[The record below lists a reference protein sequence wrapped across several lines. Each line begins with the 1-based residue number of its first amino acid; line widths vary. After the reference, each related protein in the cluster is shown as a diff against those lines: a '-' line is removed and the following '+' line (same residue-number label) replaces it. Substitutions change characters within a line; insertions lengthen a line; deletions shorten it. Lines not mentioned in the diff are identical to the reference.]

1 MQRPCRFSCL
11 LILAAGCSDGV
22 DTSLVSIDGGSG
34 AADALAAD
42 SGLGA
47 DAPATDQPPSPDTG
61 AIALDA
67 PPTADASGVDALSPP
82 DVTRPDVTAPDVA
95 RTDAGTPD
103 RPSADAGATDSGRP
117 PDTGAPCDGP
127 APAVTVTAPAADEM
141 IETCSASDAAVFYDF
156 VASVPPGSSVQ
167 QVSARWIT
175 PDGAAAPPAAALSA
189 APFTFRR
196 QVGGPTTGAP
206 PLAVFGIRGTWR
218 FEVTATD
225 RCGRM
230 TTASR
235 NFTLV
240 FTARRCPNP

>member
-11 LILAAGCSDGV
+11 LMLAAGCSDGV
-22 DTSLVSIDGGSG
+22 DTSLISNDGG
-34 AADALAAD
+34 ALDAPAAAD
-42 SGLGA
+42 SGLVA
-47 DAPATDQPPSPDTG
+47 DAPAADQPPSPDTG
-61 AIALDA
+61 TIALDA
-67 PPTADASGVDALSPP
+67 PPVAAADASGADALAPP
-82 DVTRPDVTAPDVA
+82 DVAPIDAARP
-95 RTDAGTPD
+95 DAGTAD
-103 RPSADAGATDSGRP
+103 RPIADAGTTDSGP
-117 PDTGAPCDGP
+117 SPDTGAPCEGP
-127 APAVTVTAPAADEM
+127 APVVTVTAPAPDAM
-141 IETCSASDAAVFYDF
+141 IETCSESESAVFYDF
-156 VASVPPGSSVQ
+156 AASVAPGSSVQ

-175 PDGAAAPPAAALSA
+175 PEGAAAPPAAALSA

>member
-1 MQRPCRFSCL
+1 M
-11 LILAAGCSDGV
+11 
-22 DTSLVSIDGGSG
+22 
-34 AADALAAD
+34 
-42 SGLGA
+42 
-47 DAPATDQPPSPDTG
+47 
-61 AIALDA
+61 
-67 PPTADASGVDALSPP
+67 
-82 DVTRPDVTAPDVA
+82 TRPDVTLPDVA
-95 RTDAGTPD
+95 RADAAIPD
-103 RPSADAGATDSGRP
+103 RPSADAGPTDSGP
-117 PDTGAPCDGP
+117 SPDTGAACDGP

-141 IETCSASDAAVFYDF
+141 VETCSASDAAVFYDF
-156 VASVPPGSSVQ
+156 TATVTPSSNVQ

-189 APFTFRR
+189 APFVFRR

>member
-22 DTSLVSIDGGSG
+22 DTSLVSLDGGSG
-34 AADALAAD
+34 AADASGPD

-61 AIALDA
+61 APALDA
-67 PPTADASGVDALSPP
+67 PPVVTADASGVDALSPP
-82 DVTRPDVTAPDVA
+82 DATAPDVS
-95 RTDAGTPD
+95 RPDAGTAD
-103 RPSADAGATDSGRP
+103 RPSADSGATDVGAS
-117 PDTGAPCDGP
+117 PDTGASCDGP
-127 APAVTVTAPAADEM
+127 APAVTVTAPAADAM
-141 IETCSASDAAVFYDF
+141 IETCSASEAAVFYDF
-156 VASVPPGSSVQ
+156 VASAAPGSSVQ